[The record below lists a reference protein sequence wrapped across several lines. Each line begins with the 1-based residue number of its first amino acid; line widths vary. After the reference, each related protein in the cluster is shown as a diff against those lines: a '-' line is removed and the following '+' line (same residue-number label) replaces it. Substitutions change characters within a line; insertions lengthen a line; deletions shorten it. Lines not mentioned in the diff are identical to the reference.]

1 MTTNQARCAA
11 LRAQMAEEGLIGFIV
26 PHADAFGGESL
37 PPRDRRL
44 EWLTGFTG
52 SAGCAVVLSD
62 TAAIF
67 VDGRY
72 TVQVAQDVDTSLFTP
87 QHLLNTPVTQWLD
100 TALHPHQGGVLGYDP
115 WLHTPKQVEELNAVC
130 RKRGVTLRPCPHN
143 PLDAV
148 WPDQPAPP
156 SSEIFLYPQE
166 LSGRS
171 STDKRAALAKLLR
184 DEGLDGVFL
193 SDPTTVAWL
202 TNLRGNDVEHV
213 PVALLFALFHA
224 DDRLTLFVDPARL
237 LARSTE
243 IQAVPAAELLTHMTA
258 LGAQK
263 IRFNPDQAPAA
274 VVQAFSDGGGS
285 VVPGPDPCALI
296 KAVKN
301 PVELVNMRE
310 VHRHDGVAMLRF
322 LLWLDDAVESGTP
335 ISEISLA
342 ERLESFR
349 ALSPRYRG
357 PSFAT
362 IAGSGPNGAI
372 VHYHATAASNRTLHR
387 GDSLLLDSGGQYWG
401 GTTDVTRTLSLGPCE
416 NAALR
421 RHATA
426 VLQGHIALTTARFP
440 KGSNGAQLD
449 GITRAPLWRQG
460 IDYDHGTGH
469 GVGCYLSVHEG
480 PAHISKRGSVPLQ
493 AGMVLSIEP
502 GYYQAGAYGIRWE
515 NLVEVTEDPDNG
527 WLGFA
532 PLTLIPFDTRLLD
545 LSLLTAA
552 ERGWLN
558 RYHQRVADEIKP
570 LLTGETERQGLAHL
584 TAAV

>member
-1 MTTNQARCAA
+1 MNTGQARCAA
-11 LRAQMAEEGLIGFIV
+11 LRARMAEDGLIGFII

-52 SAGCAVVLSD
+52 SAGCAVVLAD

-72 TVQVAQDVDTSLFTP
+72 TVQVAQEVDTSLFTP
-87 QHLLNTPVTQWLD
+87 QHLLNTPVAQWLD
-100 TALHPHQGGVLGYDP
+100 TALQPYSGGVLGYDP
-115 WLHTPKQVEELNAVC
+115 WLHTPKQVEDLLVAC
-130 RKRGVTLRPCPHN
+130 AKRGVTLLPCPHN
-143 PLDAV
+143 LLDAV
-148 WPDQPAPP
+148 WSDQPDPP
-156 SSEIFLYPQE
+156 ASEIFLYPQE

-202 TNLRGNDVEHV
+202 TNLRGHDVEHV
-213 PVALLFALFHA
+213 PVALMFALFHA
-224 DDRLTLFVDPARL
+224 DDRLVLFVDPTRL
-237 LARSTE
+237 PAALTE
-243 IQAVPAAELLTHMTA
+243 VTAVPAAELLPHMA
-258 LGAQK
+258 GLGLLK
-263 IRFNPDQAPAA
+263 IRFNPDQAPMA
-274 VVQAFSDGGGS
+274 VVQAFTDGGGTA
-285 VVPGPDPCALI
+285 VPGPDPCALI

-310 VHRHDGVAMLRF
+310 VHRHDGVAILRF
-322 LLWLDDAVESGTP
+322 LLWLEETGNSGTP
-335 ISEISLA
+335 LTEISLA

-372 VHYHATAASNRTLHR
+372 VHYHATAASNRTVQR

-401 GTTDVTRTLSLGPCE
+401 GTTDVTRTLSLGPCD
-416 NAALR
+416 NPALR
-421 RHATA
+421 HHATA

-449 GITRAPLWRQG
+449 GIARAPLWRHG

-480 PAHISKRGSVPLQ
+480 PAHISKRGTVPLQ
-493 AGMVLSIEP
+493 TGMVLSIEP
-502 GYYQAGAYGIRWE
+502 GYYQTGAYGIRWE
-515 NLVEVTEDPDNG
+515 NLVEVTEDQDNG

-545 LSLLTAA
+545 LLLLTAA
-552 ERGWLN
+552 ERDWLN
-558 RYHQRVADEIKP
+558 RYHQRVADELKQ
-570 LLTGETERQGLAHL
+570 LLTGEAERQGLSRL
-584 TAAV
+584 TAPV